1 MEILGILNDTPAP
14 NLFIAVGALLVVLS
28 FTGKIGAFIE
38 IPAARQKMA
47 IIVGAICL
55 CAGAALHALPS
66 IIDRGPDQRPDQQNN
81 ASNGITN
88 DGKKYYVV
96 LGSFSTEFDA
106 NRSRQR
112 FQAAG
117 LPAKVLDTDQAEG
130 FTPGLYAVVVGPSDR
145 RNAIA
150 MLELSKEHQE
160 DSFLREA
167 KDL

>member
-1 MEILGILNDTPAP
+1 MEVLTLLNDTPAP

-38 IPAARQKMA
+38 IPATRQKMA

-55 CAGAALHALPS
+55 CAGAGLHVLPS
-66 IIDRGPDQRPDQQNN
+66 LIDQSPDREDT
-81 ASNGITN
+81 ATNGVTNDVTN
-88 DGKKYYVV
+88 DGKKYYLV

-106 NRSRQR
+106 KRSSQR
-112 FQAAG
+112 FQDVG
-117 LPAKVLDTDQAEG
+117 LPATVLDTDQAEG

-145 RNAIA
+145 RNAVA
-150 MLELSKEHQE
+150 MLELSKAHQE

-167 KDL
+167 KNL